1 MDKKTSFVLYPAE
14 FLAAVH
20 NFRKNQVCDLII
32 AMCEF
37 NLYGTVSL
45 KLSGVIQERFNT
57 LQETI
62 DLNNAKYLEI
72 CEKRKA
78 SGSKGGSKRQAKL
91 KQTSSKKNTPPPTEM
106 KKEDES
112 ESDNDNEKGDK
123 DKEAEVVDKSGYVG
137 APSIEEVSEYCQIS
151 GYTIDP
157 VAFVKWNEARGWM
170 NGKKYIALDWRK
182 AVRKWFCKEN
192 NMPYPEIESMANICS
207 DVLSKVKVVQNA

>member
-20 NFRKNQVCDLII
+20 NFKKNQICDLII

-37 NLYGTVSL
+37 NLYGSVSL
-45 KLSGVIQERFNT
+45 KLSGIIQDRFNT

-72 CEKRKA
+72 CEKRKV
-78 SGSKGGSKRQAKL
+78 SGSKGGSKRQAKI
-91 KQTSSKKNTPPPTEM
+91 KQTPIKIISPPPTEM
-106 KKEDES
+106 KKENES
-112 ESDNDNEKGDK
+112 ETDNEDENK
-123 DKEAEVVDKSGYVG
+123 DKEPEVVYNSGYVG
-137 APSIEEVSEYCQIS
+137 APTIEEVSEYCQSS

-170 NGKKYIALDWRK
+170 NGKKYIAVDWRR

-192 NMPYPEIESMANICS
+192 NVSYSEMESMANICS